1 MAINK
6 KAESNKCWWR
16 GEKKELLCTE
26 EARNNKCW
34 FGSGGKGNLVCCLL
48 GINHYRPYE
57 IAYRFLKKLQTELP
71 WDPAI
76 SLLATDIKRKWN
88 HYLRVIYNPIFTAA
102 LITITG
108 VWKHPKCLPVCQ
120 QMNSSREFRLTNVSE
135 FDLRMLRLDVSWE
148 SLLTSQLGT
157 RLGSPRE
164 RSCPKCWCWLPIAPL
179 PYKEQEEVCGNRL
192 VVLVCP
198 I

>member
-88 HYLRVIYNPIFTAA
+88 HDLRVIYNPIFTAA

-120 QMNSSREFRLTNVSE
+120 QMNSSREFIHAHTVKYSSIFKKMEILSFSATWVNLEGIMISGISHYRKTNTAWTHRRNPPTKKKKKKRV
-135 FDLRMLRLDVSWE
+135 WE
-148 SLLTSQLGT
+148 SLNS
-157 RLGSPRE
+157 
-164 RSCPKCWCWLPIAPL
+164 
-179 PYKEQEEVCGNRL
+179 
-192 VVLVCP
+192 
-198 I
+198 